1 MTTSVLHSASEQG
14 DYKSADLQSV
24 LAGMRGSEFA
34 RDAQAPAATKPAF
47 RALNWQE
54 MAVKVV
60 IPDPVEEPAP
70 ELDVEEPLEV
80 GDTDSADGAAD
91 IDFTSE
97 TQTLGG
103 AAASIAAHEEP
114 AAPITTA
121 TEEPS
126 QASAQ
131 TEAHFAALEKEK
143 LQALQD
149 DAYAEGFSAG
159 KAMTENQREA
169 ELTAQFAALEQIIA
183 SLGAP
188 NLLDTEALSQNINAA
203 VFELASERIGF
214 ALEEMPELL
223 MNRIDRLLDRLAHL
237 SADRILFVAPE
248 DLGLVQLGLGD
259 TETQPRI
266 ELRSDSTLSRGDARL
281 RVGGAEICDILE
293 VNHVT
298 NLEPEEQAEGDQ
310 VQEC

>member
-1 MTTSVLHSASEQG
+1 
-14 DYKSADLQSV
+14 
-24 LAGMRGSEFA
+24 
-34 RDAQAPAATKPAF
+34 
-47 RALNWQE
+47 
-54 MAVKVV
+54 
-60 IPDPVEEPAP
+60 
-70 ELDVEEPLEV
+70 
-80 GDTDSADGAAD
+80 
-91 IDFTSE
+91 
-97 TQTLGG
+97 LGG